1 MVCKGRCILVNAKD
15 RQESTA
21 LSIVAELGHKEIV
34 RVLLR
39 GGASNW
45 KDIDGRTPMSYA
57 ARKGNFGIVKL
68 FLDRACYRMMW

>member
-1 MVCKGRCILVNAKD
+1 
-15 RQESTA
+15 
-21 LSIVAELGHKEIV
+21 
-34 RVLLR
+34 LLR